1 MPLITQGA
9 NALEMVARYG
19 SIRKAAERMNATPS
33 AVNRQIL
40 NLELEYGQPLFERL
54 PRGMRPTEAGRVLI
68 GQVRKWRQDLLGAS
82 EQLDGLRPYG
92 GRVRVG
98 IMECLASGFLPA
110 VFRKLRQRH
119 PKAALHAVVG
129 GTDGILAKIK
139 DGEIDLAVTFNTPHD
154 SEVSIV
160 HTATLPLGIVVP
172 PTHALASKAF
182 ATIDDIQDQ
191 DFLITDDSLTIGPL
205 SEMIIE
211 RLRAPVQRIAVTNSI
226 AFLKAMVQEGLGLSM
241 LTMIDVQDDVAT
253 GKLCF
258 VPMVGARMSSPL
270 SLSARDVRA
279 LTEVGKTAS
288 EIIAT
293 SLDELGTL
301 AERVVNLREFDRTTR

>member
-68 GQVRKWRQDLLGAS
+68 GQVRKWQQDILGAS
-82 EQLDGLRPYG
+82 EELDGLRPYG

-129 GTDGILAKIK
+129 GTDAILGKIK
-139 DGEIDLAVTFNTPHD
+139 DGEIDLAVAFNTPHD
-154 SEVSIV
+154 SEVNIV

-172 PTHALASKAF
+172 PSHALAAKPF

-191 DFLITDDSLTIGPL
+191 DFLITDESLTIGPL
-205 SEMIIE
+205 SQIIIE

-226 AFLKAMVQEGLGLSM
+226 AFLKAMVQDGLGLSM
-241 LTMIDVQDDVAT
+241 LTMIDVYDEVKS
-253 GKLCF
+253 GSLRF
-258 VPMVGARMSSPL
+258 VPMSGARMSTPL
-270 SLSARDVRA
+270 SLSARDVNA
-279 LTEVGKTAS
+279 LTEIGRATT
-288 EIIAT
+288 EIITA
-293 SLDELGTL
+293 SLDELGEL
-301 AERVVNLREFDRTTR
+301 AAR

>member
-68 GQVRKWRQDLLGAS
+68 SQVRKWQQDILGAS
-82 EQLDGLRPYG
+82 EELDGLRPYG

-98 IMECLASGFLPA
+98 IMECLAPDFLPA
-110 VFRKLRQRH
+110 VFRTLRQRH

-129 GTDGILAKIK
+129 GTEAVLGKIK
-139 DGEIDLAVTFNTPHD
+139 DGDIDLAVAFNTPHD

-172 PTHALASKAF
+172 PSHALAAKSF

-191 DFLITDDSLTIGPL
+191 DFLITDESLTIGPL

-241 LTMIDVQDDVAT
+241 LTMIDVQEEVKS
-253 GKLCF
+253 GKLRF
-258 VPMVGARMSSPL
+258 VPMAGARMTTPL
-270 SLSARDVRA
+270 SLSSRDVKA
-279 LTEVGKTAS
+279 LTEVGKAAS
-288 EIIAT
+288 EIIAAA
-293 SLDELGTL
+293 LEDLENF
-301 AERVVNLREFDRTTR
+301 APA

>member
-68 GQVRKWRQDLLGAS
+68 SQVRKWRQDLLGVS
-82 EQLDGLRPYG
+82 EELDGLRPYG

-98 IMECLASGFLPA
+98 IMECLASGFLPT
-110 VFRKLRQRH
+110 VFRKLQQRH
-119 PKAALHAVVG
+119 PTAALHAVVG
-129 GTDGILAKIK
+129 GTDAILEKIK
-139 DGEIDLAVTFNTPHD
+139 AGSIDLAVAFNTPHD

-172 PTHALASKAF
+172 PWHALASKPF

-191 DFLITDDSLTIGPL
+191 DFLITDESLTIGPL
-205 SEMIIE
+205 SEIIIE

-226 AFLKAMVQEGLGLSM
+226 AFLKAMVREGLGLSM
-241 LTMIDVQDDVAT
+241 LTLIDVHDEVKD
-253 GKLCF
+253 GRLCF
-258 VPMVGARMSSPL
+258 VPMAGSRMTTPL
-270 SLSARDVRA
+270 SLSSRDVKA
-279 LTEVGKTAS
+279 LTEVGKAAS
-288 EIIAT
+288 EIIAA
-293 SLDELGTL
+293 SLQELESLTP
-301 AERVVNLREFDRTTR
+301 A